1 MKTEIELS
9 MPKYCII
16 GKGLQTNRKRKHIY
30 QAFDEAAAIAMAQAD
45 NTAVEEV
52 SILPNT
58 PASAEQVAYAKSLG
72 LTLPV
77 NPDRSMVVASV
88 LSVLAEKRR
97 KACIVYSSD
106 LDGDPWSPTIEPYR
120 FQKHK
125 RGIRLRCWVY
135 EPKPA
140 RDVVADYQ
148 TEGWHLYLVDDIESA
163 FDIGESFAPHEYRL
177 GTTNEFTIRISIE
190 GFNLDDVT

>member
-1 MKTEIELS
+1 

-16 GKGLQTNRKRKHIY
+16 GKGVQTNRKRKRVY
-30 QAFDEAAAIAMAQAD
+30 QAFDEAAAVAMAQAD

-52 SILPNT
+52 SILPSLPT
-58 PASAEQVAYAKSLG
+58 SAKQVAHAESLG

-77 NPDRSMVVASV
+77 NPDRSMVVSSV
-88 LSVLAEKRR
+88 LSVLAEKRH
-97 KACIVYSSD
+97 KARIIYSSD
-106 LDGDPWSPTIEPYR
+106 IDGNPWSPIIEPYK

-125 RGIRLRCWVY
+125 EGIRLRCWVY
-135 EPKPA
+135 EPMPA

-163 FDIGESFAPHEYRL
+163 FDIGESFTPREYRL
-177 GTTNEFTIRISIE
+177 GATNEFTIRIGVE
-190 GFNLDDVT
+190 GFSLDDVD